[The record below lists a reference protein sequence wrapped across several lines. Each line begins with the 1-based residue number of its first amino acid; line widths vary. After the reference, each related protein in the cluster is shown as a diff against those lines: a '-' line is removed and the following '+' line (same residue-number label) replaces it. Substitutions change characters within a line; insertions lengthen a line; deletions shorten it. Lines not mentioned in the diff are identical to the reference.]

1 MSGDIV
7 IAEAQWPRDRDAVLR
22 LFREY
27 VDGLGLDLSFQGVD
41 EEFATL
47 PGKYARPAGLV
58 LLARSVAGDAIGT
71 VAYRP
76 LAPGDCEM
84 KRLYIA
90 PDWRGRGAGRLL
102 CDRLLDEA
110 RAAGYRRMLLD
121 TGDWLVP
128 ALTLYRAL
136 GFAEVPPYY
145 HNPIRGTV
153 YMARQL

>member
-1 MSGDIV
+1 MTGV
-7 IAEAQWPRDRDAVLR
+7 AIAEARWPEDRDTVLT
-22 LFREY
+22 LFRAY
-27 VDGLGLDLSFQGVD
+27 IDGLGIDLSFQGVD
-41 EEFATL
+41 EELASL
-47 PGKYARPAGLV
+47 PGKYARPKGVV
-58 LLARSVAGDAIGT
+58 LLARSAAAEAIGT

-76 LAPGDCEM
+76 FGDGVCEM

-90 PDWRGRGAGRLL
+90 PEWRKRGAGRLL

-136 GFAEVPPYY
+136 GFAEVAPYY
-145 HNPIRGTV
+145 HNPLRGTV
-153 YMARQL
+153 YMARDL